1 MRRGWKDRSH
11 FFLLRRSFSTV
22 PVPSLV
28 RPNGSAE
35 PRSSEGVEAG
45 EVEVEYNNII
55 IIILINSNN

>member
-1 MRRGWKDRSH
+1 MAY

-28 RPNGSAE
+28 RPSGSAE

-45 EVEVEYNNII
+45 ELER
-55 IIILINSNN
+55 

>member
-1 MRRGWKDRSH
+1 MSKTKCKNSH

-28 RPNGSAE
+28 SPKGSAE

-45 EVEVEYNNII
+45 EVTDIYWH
-55 IIILINSNN
+55 INR